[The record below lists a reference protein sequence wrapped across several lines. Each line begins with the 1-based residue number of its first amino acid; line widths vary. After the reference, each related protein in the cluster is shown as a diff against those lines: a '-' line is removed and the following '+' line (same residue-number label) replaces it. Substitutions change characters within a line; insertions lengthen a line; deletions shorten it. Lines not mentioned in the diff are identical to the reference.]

1 MKRGDLR
8 ETSPREVGE
17 CYICRR
23 LFRLDDLTPVSSQS
37 SADWRFVCPLCRDV
51 ARLNRPGGIERTII
65 FDRMIRDSLLT
76 TGPREG

>member
-37 SADWRFVCPLCRDV
+37 SADWRFICPLCRDV
-51 ARLNRPGGIERTII
+51 AKHTRPPARQRAIMAQRLMEDADGAKVG
-65 FDRMIRDSLLT
+65 S
-76 TGPREG
+76 